1 MKFPEI
7 ESRWL
12 SSQIEAQNARAKDR
26 ETVNTLL
33 ASELAS
39 IETMSAEQAAITL
52 IDEKVKALALV
63 CQTNCKQGIE
73 QLVTRCLDAVFPEN
87 AYQFGLVFEKKR
99 DQTEARCVL
108 TDKDK
113 ETYDLHNAVEGGA
126 LDVISFALRL
136 ATLTLTKPQ
145 PSKLLV
151 LDEPFRC
158 VSKSHRGRLAALLE
172 TLASEFGFQII
183 MVTHI
188 AELARGNTIEI

>member
-1 MKFPEI
+1 MQLPNI

-12 SSQIEAQNARAKDR
+12 DSQIEAQNARAKDR
-26 ETVNTLL
+26 ESVNTLL
-33 ASELAS
+33 ATESDSVARMELEQSAIAS
-39 IETMSAEQAAITL
+39 

-63 CQTNCKQGIE
+63 CQSNCKQGIE

-108 TDKDK
+108 TDRNE

-158 VSKSHRGRLAALLE
+158 VSASHRGRLAALLE
-172 TLASEFGFQII
+172 TLATEYGFQII
-183 MVTHI
+183 MITHI
-188 AELARGNTIEI
+188 TELARGNTIEI

>member
-1 MKFPEI
+1 MQSPNI

-12 SSQIEAQNARAKDR
+12 ASEIEVQTARAKDR
-26 ETVNTLL
+26 DTVKTLL
-33 ASELAS
+33 DAESTSVAQMEQ
-39 IETMSAEQAAITL
+39 EQAAITG

-108 TDKDK
+108 TDKNN

-158 VSKSHRGRLAALLE
+158 VSKSHRGRLASLLE